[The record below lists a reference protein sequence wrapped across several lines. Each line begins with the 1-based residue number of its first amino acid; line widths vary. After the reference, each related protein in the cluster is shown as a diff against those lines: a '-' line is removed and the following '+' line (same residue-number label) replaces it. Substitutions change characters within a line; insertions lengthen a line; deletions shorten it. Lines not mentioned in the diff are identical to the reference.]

1 MHPFHLFSTEMC
13 SEFAHLFCCRGD
25 TVEVDT
31 WVSANG
37 KNGMRRDWHI
47 RDSMTGHTI
56 LKATRFKSQPLI
68 YYLYH

>member
-1 MHPFHLFSTEMC
+1 MY
-13 SEFAHLFCCRGD
+13 SEFALPFCCRGD

-47 RDSMTGHTI
+47 RDSITGDTI
-56 LKATRFKSQPLI
+56 LKATRFKSQPLRYI
-68 YYLYH
+68 YTINGRTLLAVYV